1 MEQQSICI
9 HPKDA
14 TLIFHV
20 DKDFLGFN
28 PFQTNFHFFFSLKKS
43 ENQTFS
49 NVSKEDKKEI
59 KVWNG
64 QFHLQK
70 PENLLV
76 DSGNICIFHGKI
88 PVIAT

>member
-28 PFQTNFHFFFSLKKS
+28 PFQTNFHFFFL
-43 ENQTFS
+43 
-49 NVSKEDKKEI
+49 
-59 KVWNG
+59 
-64 QFHLQK
+64 
-70 PENLLV
+70 PENIRKSDV
-76 DSGNICIFHGKI
+76 FQCFEGGQKGNKGLKWSISLTK
-88 PVIAT
+88 T